1 MGVMAAS
8 GISAQEMPYQN
19 PNLSPEQRAE
29 DLVKRLTLEEKV
41 ALMINSSP
49 AVERLGI
56 KPYNWWSEALHGVA
70 RNGVATVF
78 PITMGMASA
87 FDEEIVER
95 VYTAVSDEAR
105 AKYNEAHQKGSYG
118 RMNEGLTFWTPNV
131 NIFRD
136 PRWGRGQE
144 TWGED
149 PYLTSRLGLAV
160 VRGLQGPA
168 DARYDKLHACAKHYA
183 VHSGPEAKRH
193 YFDVEA
199 LDPRDLW
206 ETYLP
211 AFKVLVQEGDVKEVM
226 CAYQRFE
233 GEPCCGSHRLL
244 QQILRDEWGFKYV
257 VVSDCGAIGDF
268 FRPGL
273 HETHP
278 DAATASAS
286 AVDNGT
292 DLECG
297 GGDYRHLK
305 DAVARGL
312 ITEQRI
318 DTSLR
323 RLMEAR
329 FALGE
334 MDPDSIVSWSGIG
347 VDTVDC
353 PAHRQMALDV
363 ARKSMVLLHNNGV
376 LPLDKGMS
384 GRIAVMGPNAADSV
398 MQWGNYEGTPSH
410 TCTILDGIRSKA
422 GDVVFEKGC
431 DLLSNDVFDS
441 YYNWLSHDGR
451 TGLKATYW
459 NNMEMKG
466 EVAAVQELATPVN
479 MNNGGNTRF
488 AAGVNLHYFTAVYEG
503 TFRPQK
509 SGRYHLVIEGDD
521 GYRVYVNG
529 EKVIDYWGEHAAA
542 ERDYAWQAEAGKSYD
557 IRIEYMQAAGEAVLR
572 FDVGIPRQVTAA
584 EVAARVKDVDVV
596 VFAGG
601 ISPKL
606 EGEEMNHI
614 HVEGFAGGDRTSIEL
629 PRVQRDI
636 LKALKAIGKKVVFV
650 NCSGSAMALVPELES
665 CDAILQAWYPGQA
678 GGEAVADVLFGDFNP
693 SGKLP
698 VTFYKN
704 TEQLPDYEDYSMKG
718 RTYRY
723 MTEKPLF
730 PFGYGLSYTTFEIT
744 KGKLSKK
751 VVKAGEPVKFSAQ
764 VKNTGKRDGTEV
776 VQVYVRKVG
785 DEGGPVKTLRG
796 FRRVELK
803 AGASRNV
810 SIELAAEAFEF
821 FDAATHTMRVM
832 PGKYEVTFGNSSDT
846 PSANTLKVTLI

>member
-1 MGVMAAS
+1 ME
-8 GISAQEMPYQN
+8 QE
-19 PNLSPEQRAE
+19 
-29 DLVKRLTLEEKV
+29 
-41 ALMINSSP
+41 
-49 AVERLGI
+49 
-56 KPYNWWSEALHGVA
+56 
-70 RNGVATVF
+70 
-78 PITMGMASA
+78 
-87 FDEEIVER
+87 
-95 VYTAVSDEAR
+95 
-105 AKYNEAHQKGSYG
+105 
-118 RMNEGLTFWTPNV
+118 
-131 NIFRD
+131 
-136 PRWGRGQE
+136 
-144 TWGED
+144 
-149 PYLTSRLGLAV
+149 
-160 VRGLQGPA
+160 
-168 DARYDKLHACAKHYA
+168 
-183 VHSGPEAKRH
+183 
-193 YFDVEA
+193 
-199 LDPRDLW
+199 
-206 ETYLP
+206 
-211 AFKVLVQEGDVKEVM
+211 
-226 CAYQRFE
+226 
-233 GEPCCGSHRLL
+233 
-244 QQILRDEWGFKYV
+244 
-257 VVSDCGAIGDF
+257 
-268 FRPGL
+268 
-273 HETHP
+273 
-278 DAATASAS
+278 
-286 AVDNGT
+286 
-292 DLECG
+292 
-297 GGDYRHLK
+297 
-305 DAVARGL
+305 
-312 ITEQRI
+312 
-318 DTSLR
+318 
-323 RLMEAR
+323 
-329 FALGE
+329 
-334 MDPDSIVSWSGIG
+334 
-347 VDTVDC
+347 
-353 PAHRQMALDV
+353 
-363 ARKSMVLLHNNGV
+363 
-376 LPLDKGMS
+376 
-384 GRIAVMGPNAADSV
+384 
-398 MQWGNYEGTPSH
+398 
-410 TCTILDGIRSKA
+410 
-422 GDVVFEKGC
+422 
-431 DLLSNDVFDS
+431 
-441 YYNWLSHDGR
+441 
-451 TGLKATYW
+451 
-459 NNMEMKG
+459 
-466 EVAAVQELATPVN
+466 
-479 MNNGGNTRF
+479 
-488 AAGVNLHYFTAVYEG
+488 VYEG